1 MNVYPIEPTGP
12 FCSEC
17 HAKDRSQHIYVVQV
31 GGTTT
36 FCLCGPCR
44 RKLGAFLLGPG
55 THEVPRIGSDQ
66 VSEGRKKAKDVTEL
80 NPYLHAEG
88 VWTGRR
94 RAMTTDPVGEGE

>member
-12 FCSEC
+12 FCVEC

-44 RKLGAFLLGPG
+44 RKLGALLLGPG
-55 THEVPRIGSDQ
+55 THEVPRIGSDP
-66 VSEGRKKAKDVTEL
+66 KTKDVTEL
-80 NPYLHAEG
+80 NPYPHAEG
-88 VWTGRR
+88 VWTSRH
-94 RAMTTDPVGEGE
+94 RATTTDQVSKGE